1 MRILAKEIIPCGPGR
16 VQLRVVTEEDFW
28 HVYNLVS
35 KGDVI
40 KAITLRKVKEETN
53 TGSVVNTKRKITLLI
68 RVENIDYDPQ
78 GPSIR
83 VGGTNVGENAYV
95 QMNQYHTMDIVQHIP
110 FSLYKKYWDQ
120 LYLERLEEATN
131 VERTSEV
138 AAIVMEEG
146 LANVCLITDISTI
159 VKARIETSIPRKR
172 KGASGHDKSLFKFFE
187 KCVQSLTQ
195 HINFEQVTTLIV
207 ASPGFVKDQFLNYL
221 EDQKLK
227 WYRPDMIVD
236 AHSSNGE
243 KQALVEVLSDPA
255 VRGRLS
261 EVRVSGD
268 MGLIDDFFKML
279 NVDMH
284 RAIYSLKDVEA
295 ACDQQAIE
303 TLLICDS
310 ILRNH
315 TIASRRKLS
324 TIISKVKE
332 SGGIVKTV
340 SSLHVAGEKL
350 MQLSGIAAL
359 LRFPMYDLQEQDESD
374 EEQTIELGKV
384 NLEEY
389 GMVEGE
395 EEEDLP
401 VDEAA

>member
-1 MRILAKEIIPCGPGR
+1 MRILARDIIPGGPGK
-16 VQLRVVTEEDFW
+16 VQLKVVTEEDFW

-40 KAITLRKVKEETN
+40 KACTFRKVKEETK
-53 TGSVVNTKRKITLLI
+53 TGSVVNTKRKLTLLI
-68 RVENIDYDPQ
+68 RIETIDYDAQ
-78 GPSIR
+78 GPAIR
-83 VGGTNVGENAYV
+83 LGGTNVGESDYV
-95 QMNQYHTMDIVQHIP
+95 QLNQFHTLDIIQHIP

-131 VERTSEV
+131 AERGSEV

-159 VKARIETSIPRKR
+159 VKARIESSIPRKR

-187 KCVQSLTQ
+187 KCVQALTQ
-195 HINFEQVTTLIV
+195 YINFDQVTTLIV

-227 WYRPDMIVD
+227 WYRSEMIVD
-236 AHSSNGE
+236 AHASNGE
-243 KQALVEVLSDPA
+243 KQALVEVLSDVT
-255 VRGRLS
+255 VRSRLS
-261 EVRVSGD
+261 EIRVSGD

-295 ACDQQAIE
+295 ASEQQAIE

-310 ILRNH
+310 ILRDR
-315 TIASRRKLS
+315 TIASRRKIS
-324 TIISKVKE
+324 TIISRVKE
-332 SGGIVKTV
+332 NGGTVKTV

-374 EEQTIELGKV
+374 EEQTVELGKV
-384 NLEEY
+384 NLEDY
-389 GMVEGE
+389 GLGLGA
-395 EEEDLP
+395 EEDDLP
-401 VDEAA
+401 AEDA